1 MPEPAHLALL
11 VAACLVPV
19 AVALALWRTTARR
32 RAVLVTLKAATASTP
47 SPSRSRDRR
56 AQRRRP
62 LVAALDRGIDA
73 VAQLAHRLSP
83 PGYVEGVQRR
93 LTLAGHDAK
102 VDLSRFLAARLAT
115 VALVPVAFVLVRVS
129 PVPRLDQLLIF
140 LVLAFLLVLG
150 PEAFLNRRV
159 GARQE
164 QIRRDLP
171 AIVELLMISTEAGL
185 GFDQALGMAHARVP
199 GPLSDE
205 LSRLLGEVRMGAPR
219 TSALE
224 ALDRRTDVSE
234 LRSFIMALVQAETF
248 GVSIGSILRS
258 QAEEVRVAQR
268 QHVQELA
275 QKAPVK
281 MLFPLVFCVLPAL
294 FIVVVGPA
302 AIEIYRTII
311 K

>member
-1 MPEPAHLALL
+1 MPESAHLALL
-11 VAACLVPV
+11 VAACVVPV

-47 SPSRSRDRR
+47 SPAHAR
-56 AQRRRP
+56 AHRAERRRP
-62 LVAALDRGIDA
+62 VVDGLDRATAA
-73 VAQLAHRLSP
+73 VARLTHRLSP

-93 LTLAGHDAK
+93 LTLAGRDGKA
-102 VDLSRFLAARLAT
+102 DLSRFLAARLAT
-115 VALVPVAFVLVRVS
+115 VALVPVAFVLVRIS
-129 PVPRLDQLLIF
+129 PIPRLDQLLVF

-150 PEAFLNRRV
+150 PEAFLNRQV

-164 QIRRDLP
+164 RIRRDLP

-185 GFDQALGMAHARVP
+185 GFDQALGMAHSRVP

-205 LSRLLGEVRMGAPR
+205 LSRLLGEVRMGASR
-219 TSALE
+219 TEALE
-224 ALDRRTDVSE
+224 ALDRRTDVAE